1 MNHAIIEY
9 GFQPVAIDTIR
20 DMMPFILTLFNA
32 PAYMIWP
39 STRLGIAALIIMAA
53 GLVYGNWHWREFQRE
68 MKEQQWFLLGILLT
82 LAPITAL
89 FLGVRLPEWG
99 AIPLPTMSLEPTGGG
114 LMILAA
120 LPVMIAGWILGPI
133 SASMVGLISGICLAY
148 WDTHSPFTVIEFTF
162 FAMLVSV
169 AIRQRFRTAFFSI
182 LRRPFLASLLIAFL
196 HSLINI
202 AGAFFWASGS
212 IVENLDFAISNARS
226 GVVAVAACFAIAG
239 LIMEFALIAFPRAD
253 GIKAKLKPSPSE
265 SSIKIRFLQYV
276 ISLTLVL
283 VLVLL
288 LVNWFVAGKSAEK
301 MVQAQLEN
309 IARTT
314 TNKIPF
320 FFNTGQSL
328 ISQYATDL
336 AVDFAAPEDL
346 DEVLKKNFR
355 AIPFFSQFYVFDA
368 NKELISAYPDQITD
382 NLAFPEELQAGLISA
397 INGVPVQVYVSPPP
411 GIGNKTIITFMGS
424 ISAPEEGTS
433 GVLVGLVDLE
443 SNPFTQ
449 PILSDLK
456 GINELGGVGYL
467 LDEQGRVL
475 YSSEESLFGVFF
487 PSFDLRH
494 EEVFSKQTTAD
505 GTRQL
510 VYIRSALGR
519 PWTVMLTMPAVNA
532 QQLALDL
539 AAPLSGVVLLI
550 ALITMAVMY
559 YGLSSVADSLHVLT
573 EEADRITKGELDHP
587 LRMTPRV
594 DEVGQLRRAFE
605 KMRRSLKNRMVEL
618 NRLLTVSQGV
628 ASSLEMG
635 DAVDTILSSAL
646 EIGACS
652 ARIVLD
658 ADVLPE
664 GLAEGAEMT
673 SIGQG
678 EDTEAFAYLDPQI
691 LELAR
696 QRSPVMLSNPARMP
710 LLDLGEDDPVPGA
723 ILIVALQHEQGYY
736 GAIWLAYLEPHTFID
751 SEVRYIVTLAGQ
763 AALAATNAS
772 LFSKAE
778 IGRKR
783 LAAILASTP
792 DPILVLDH
800 QNKLLLTNPVAAKL
814 LGIEDDFGIGES
826 IEGITDQQELI
837 ELLDGASGGRSSKE
851 VKLKDGR
858 VFLAT
863 ASPVISGEHQLG
875 RVCVLRDISQLKE
888 MDELKSD
895 FVATVSHDLR
905 SPLTLMRGY
914 ATMLEMV
921 GELNEQQQNYVHK
934 IITGVES
941 MSHLVQNLL
950 DLGRIEAEVGLKLDM
965 ISAPDIVSEVTDSFK
980 IRASQK
986 KIKLHVSPP
995 NQTIPFIS
1003 ADKALLQQALRNL
1016 VDNAINFNQ
1025 QGGDVWI
1032 RYTMEDGKIIFEVK
1046 DNGIGISPVD
1056 QQRLFE
1062 KFYRV
1067 ENREKDKQGGTGLG
1081 LAIVKSIAERHGGDA
1096 WIISELG
1103 AGSTFN
1109 LAIPIRRPEK
1119 RTKTG

>member
-1 MNHAIIEY
+1 
-9 GFQPVAIDTIR
+9 
-20 DMMPFILTLFNA
+20 MPFNLTLFNA
-32 PAYMIWP
+32 PAYLIWP
-39 STRLGIAALIIMAA
+39 ATRLGMAALAVMVG
-53 GLVYGNWHWREFQRE
+53 GLIFGNWYWRGYQRE
-68 MKEQQWFLLGILLT
+68 MKENQWFLFGILLT
-82 LAPITAL
+82 LAPVGAL
-89 FLGVRLPEWG
+89 FFGIELPRWG
-99 AIPLPTMSLEPTGGG
+99 AIPLPNMSLEPTGGT
-114 LMILAA
+114 LMILGA
-120 LPVMIAGWILGPI
+120 LPAIIAGWILGPI
-133 SASMVGLISGICLAY
+133 SASAIGLISGICLAY
-148 WDTHSPFTVIEFTF
+148 WDTHSPFTVVEFVF
-162 FAMLVSV
+162 FSLLVSV

-182 LRRPFLASLLIAFL
+182 LRRPFLASLLITGL
-196 HSLINI
+196 HALVFI
-202 AGAFFWASGS
+202 AGAFFWSSGS
-212 IVENLDFAISNARS
+212 VVEKLDFAISNTRA
-226 GVVAVAACFAIAG
+226 GVAALGGSFALAG
-239 LIMEFALIAFPRAD
+239 LISEFALVAFPKAD
-253 GIKAKLKPSPSE
+253 GIRAKLRPSPSE
-265 SSIKIRFLQYV
+265 KSIKIRFLQYV
-276 ISLTLVL
+276 VSLTLAL

-288 LVNWFVAGKSAEK
+288 LVNWFVAGNSAEK
-301 MVQAQLEN
+301 MIRNQLEN

-328 ISQYATDL
+328 ISQYAADL
-336 AVDFAAPEDL
+336 SRDFSDDDATEEIL
-346 DEVLKKNFR
+346 QKSFR
-355 AIPFFSQFYVFDA
+355 AIPFFSQLYVFDE
-368 NKELISAYPDQITD
+368 NSQLISAYPGQDPGDLTFNSD
-382 NLAFPEELQAGLISA
+382 FYSRLNSA
-397 INGVPVQVYVSPPP
+397 LNGIPVQVYVTPPS
-411 GIGNKTIITFMGS
+411 GTGAKTVITYLGS
-424 ISAPEEGTS
+424 ISSADGIPG

-456 GINELGGVGYL
+456 AITELGGVGYL

-475 YSSEESLFGVFF
+475 YSSEENLYGTYF
-487 PSFDLRH
+487 PSFDLLH
-494 EEVFSKQTTAD
+494 EEVFSKQTSAD
-505 GTRQL
+505 GVRQL
-510 VYIRSALGR
+510 VYIRPALGR
-519 PWTVMLTMPAVNA
+519 PWTVMLTLPAVVA

-550 ALITMAVMY
+550 ALVTMAAMY
-559 YGLSSVADSLHVLT
+559 LGLSSVADSLHTLT
-573 EEADRITKGELDHP
+573 KEADRITKGELDHP
-587 LRMTPRV
+587 LRVTPRV

-628 ASSLEMG
+628 ASSLEMA
-635 DAVDTILSSAL
+635 DAVETILTSAL

-658 ADVLPE
+658 PDILPE
-664 GLAEGAEMT
+664 GLSEGNQMT
-673 SIGQG
+673 RLGKG
-678 EDTEAFAYLDPQI
+678 EDTHAFSYLDSQI

-696 QRSPVMLSNPARMP
+696 SRSPVMLSNPARMP
-710 LLDLGEDDPVPGA
+710 LLDLDEDDPVPGA
-723 ILIVALQHEQGYY
+723 ILAVALHQEQGYY
-736 GAIWLAYLEPHTFID
+736 GVIWLAYLEPHTFID

-763 AALAATNAS
+763 AALAAANSS

-800 QNKLLLTNPVAAKL
+800 QDKLLLTNPVAAEL
-814 LGIEDDFGIGES
+814 LNLQDETGIGKALHDL
-826 IEGITDQQELI
+826 TDQGDLI
-837 ELLDGASGGRSSKE
+837 DLLDGSSGTRSAKE
-851 VKLKDGR
+851 IRMGDGR

-863 ASPVISGEHQLG
+863 ASPVHAGEHQLG

-921 GELNEQQQNYVHK
+921 GELNDQQQNYVHK

-986 KIKLHVSPP
+986 KIGLHVAPP

-1025 QGGDVWI
+1025 QGGEVWI
-1032 RYTMEDGKIIFEVK
+1032 RYRMEEGKIIFEVE

-1067 ENREKDKQGGTGLG
+1067 ESREKDKQGGTGLG

-1096 WIISELG
+1096 WVESELG
-1103 AGSTFN
+1103 SGSTFY
-1109 LAIPIRRPEK
+1109 LAIPIRQPEK
-1119 RTKTG
+1119 KNKPK